1 MFFLIIFLIIL
12 KMKECFFFG
21 FVLVFICC
29 NGLNN
34 NDLIQSQKNVMKI
47 INKSYNK
54 FSKEKDFEI
63 QIFISL
69 EENFNLLNEEE
80 INTILIFYNYYLQQ
94 YSLIQNMKKEKFNI
108 ILKSVK
114 KVVYLIIKNYFFI
127 SNNYKLR
134 ITKLLENISKNIV
147 NREENIKNDVNDSFE
162 IYLINQDIKKKK
174 ITSNKKNVTL
184 IFDNKTFRENKIANI
199 VFFIFSDL
207 THEKNLYA
215 SVLVKSYL
223 FDFEDKIIQ
232 NTKLKNNLFEI
243 DFNLDSS
250 RDYSSCCEIDT
261 FNFSII
267 KRKSIQNLNN
277 QKGIINIKCLN
288 IDFSFNFLTVQIKQ
302 IRNNKK
308 LNIFMIIL
316 IPIIILFPLKKKIK
330 KKQNILKKHKIK

>member
-1 MFFLIIFLIIL
+1 
-12 KMKECFFFG
+12 MKECFFFG

-29 NGLNN
+29 NNLNN

-47 INKSYNK
+47 INKSYNM

-147 NREENIKNDVNDSFE
+147 NREENIKNEVNDSFE

-174 ITSNKKNVTL
+174 ITSNKNNVTL

-267 KRKSIQNLNN
+267 KRKSIQNLNI
-277 QKGIINIKCLN
+277 QKGIINVKCLN

-308 LNIFMIIL
+308 LTIFMIIL

-330 KKQNILKKHKIK
+330 KKQNILKKNKIK